1 MSQLE
6 RIIEAALFAAP
17 KPLTIKALQKLF
29 IEEAQP
35 SVEEIQ
41 EALETLA
48 SHYAQRGICLKEVS
62 TGYRFQVH
70 TDVASELRVLFEEK
84 PARYSRAMLETLA
97 LIAYRQPITRAE
109 VEEVRGVV
117 VSTNI
122 VKTLLEHEW
131 IRVVGHKDVPGRPAL
146 FATTK
151 AFLDHF
157 NLKSLDELP
166 PLSQIVD
173 LEKVGNQ
180 AVTDAAIE
188 AQEGTESTA
197 QTDETEAQTLTSSE
211 DEAETEMPEISTSA
225 SDEASDEDDTV
236 AHFES
241 FSEIVVS
248 ASVETEESNDSDVN

>member
-17 KPLTIKALQKLF
+17 KPLTIKALLKLF
-29 IEEAQP
+29 PEDACPEAGEIEA
-35 SVEEIQ
+35 
-41 EALETLA
+41 ALQSIE
-48 SHYAQRGICLKEVS
+48 SDYAERGINLKQVS
-62 TGYRFQVH
+62 SGYRFQVSA
-70 TDVASELRVLFEEK
+70 DVAPELRVLFEEK
-84 PARYSRAMLETLA
+84 PARYSRALLETLA

-131 IRVVGHKDVPGRPAL
+131 IRIVGHKDVPGKPAL

-151 AFLDHF
+151 QFLDHF

-173 LEKVGNQ
+173 LDKITSSVEEKTVSTDD
-180 AVTDAAIE
+180 AVESQVEDEVETDV
-188 AQEGTESTA
+188 
-197 QTDETEAQTLTSSE
+197 DVETEASEAELEENSTLLDESEEVSDTSEERFADFSEVVISNREPSE
-211 DEAETEMPEISTSA
+211 D
-225 SDEASDEDDTV
+225 V
-236 AHFES
+236 
-241 FSEIVVS
+241 
-248 ASVETEESNDSDVN
+248 ESNS